1 MFSRLRWLFILVII
15 GVEIYGAY
23 FEGEDD
29 GPQFRRPPVARDH
42 EPTLPPPRAGTTL
55 PKISPNDP
63 SFAVDVGEKGN
74 STGTAFSIKDD
85 GVWLTARHVVDGC
98 DKVGLITGP
107 RKGMRVQRIEP
118 HPRADMAVLWTRRGG
133 PALSISDNSLQINQA
148 GFHFGFPQGKPGQV
162 TSALLGRRKMR
173 TVGRYRHSEPVIA
186 WVERERIPMTKAL
199 GGLSGGPALNGAG
212 EIIGATVA
220 ASMRRGRVFTTAPA
234 TLTAMLDRAQT
245 RPAGRPSAGL
255 SAAGPTE
262 ANFVRYGGGL
272 RRQLTVAQVLCF
284 VEESNS
290 RRPRRRRH

>member
-199 GGLSGGPALNGAG
+199 GGLSGGGEGGAG
-212 EIIGATVA
+212 
-220 ASMRRGRVFTTAPA
+220 
-234 TLTAMLDRAQT
+234 AQ
-245 RPAGRPSAGL
+245 
-255 SAAGPTE
+255 
-262 ANFVRYGGGL
+262 
-272 RRQLTVAQVLCF
+272 
-284 VEESNS
+284 
-290 RRPRRRRH
+290 RRRRDHRRDRGREHAPRPRLHHGTRDANGDAGPRPDPAGGPAFGRIVGGGTDGGEFRTLRRRPPPTAHGRASPLLRRRVE